1 MYVTYTFT
9 RMFWGNFFVEDICV
23 KTDKRGEL
31 VRVSASSLTASFFNW
46 MAMFRFYSNVYSQ
59 PHTQK
64 HPSKFGWI
72 ETKREKNIFFRIIFA
87 NLLMTSW
94 DLEKHI
100 VFRVRSNLNCEEQKR
115 NRRSN
120 DTQQKMLKLKKKTR
134 QKETAHRR
142 RFEVYLN
149 FIICAI

>member
-1 MYVTYTFT
+1 MREFFCRRYLCENGQT
-9 RMFWGNFFVEDICV
+9 RRTCSCECFKFDRVIFQLDGN
-23 KTDKRGEL
+23 
-31 VRVSASSLTASFFNW
+31 VSL
-46 MAMFRFYSNVYSQ
+46 FRFYSNVYSQ

-100 VFRVRSNLNCEEQKR
+100 VFRVRSNLNCEEEKR

-120 DTQQKMLKLKKKTR
+120 DTQQKMLKPKKKKKTKR
-134 QKETAHRR
+134 NGST
-142 RFEVYLN
+142 
-149 FIICAI
+149 